1 MGITIIVKNGFIENY
16 IFTEEMVSRNDW
28 RNLLQ
33 EKDDFIIKENK
44 SLKTIIIDMV
54 FIYFSIIIIF
64 NILHKYYIN
73 II

>member
-1 MGITIIVKNGFIENY
+1 
-16 IFTEEMVSRNDW
+16 MVSKKDW